1 MRIKREYQSWVAN
14 ETLEDYA
21 LRYAARSYRRWSPFT
36 LANTAIGGVSFLAL
50 EAIGASITLSFGF
63 QNAFPAILLVC
74 LLIFLIGLPVAYHAS
89 VANVDIDLLTRGAG
103 FGYAGSTITSLIYA
117 SFTFIFFALESAILA
132 QALTIATGLNL
143 TLGYLVCSLVIVP
156 MVFFGVTLINKLQM
170 WTQPLWVL
178 LLVLPFVYILRHDP
192 GVLAQWAAFTGRD
205 GASPAFNVLAFGAA
219 TGVLF
224 SLMGQI
230 GEQVDYLRFLPERT
244 AQNRWSWWSALLLAG
259 PGWILIGGLKVLAGS
274 LLAVLAV
281 QAGLATGKAMEPMHM
296 YVWAYGQVF
305 DQPEVVMAVALLFV
319 VVSQIKINVTNAYA
333 GSLAW
338 SNVFVR
344 LAHYHPG
351 RVVWLVFNVLIAL
364 LLTLLG
370 IFSTLEAVLS
380 VYSNLVIA
388 WLGALAAD
396 LVVLKPLGI
405 SPRHIEFRRAYL
417 YAFNPVGCGAML
429 IASMA
434 GIGAYSGLL
443 GPLAQAYSAF
453 IAMGA
458 SFASAIL
465 IAYAT
470 GGRYY
475 IARQEP
481 QIRAASTDEPLRC
494 CICERDYEA
503 PDMAHCP
510 FYEGPICSLCC
521 GLDNHCHDACKA
533 PGAAAQTQASPRESS
548 FLRILPPHFLR
559 RLVRFLGLFVIA
571 SAAMGAV
578 FLLAYRLLGEGA
590 PPSAGGLGDLLLR
603 VYSATLP
610 LLAFGAWWIV
620 LSHESRELA
629 QAELMESLRHLESAR
644 KDLVEAGKMASLGGL
659 VAGVAHEINTPVGI
673 TVSAASYLQD
683 RTSATQA
690 LVAGG
695 GLTPAELERYLS
707 DAAQSA
713 RLLLSNA
720 NRAAELVQSFKQM
733 AVDQTSEKRRS
744 FDLGDYIRETV
755 VSLDPRLR
763 DTRVALQ
770 IDCPAGIAMTG
781 YPGAIAQILTNLIMN
796 SLVHAFGGGD
806 TGPVRG
812 AIRIAARHAPGDEVV
827 IRYADNGCG
836 IPDALH
842 EKIFEPFFTS
852 RRGKGGSGLGLHLV
866 YNLVTQRLGGTIAVG
881 NGVSQ
886 DGGGIVFTIRMP
898 RVTPATKAT
907 IPIASV
913 KSPS

>member
-305 DQPEVVMAVALLFV
+305 DQPEVVMTVALLFV

-417 YAFNPVGCGAML
+417 YAFNPVGCGAVL

-443 GPLAQAYSAF
+443 GPW
-453 IAMGA
+453 
-458 SFASAIL
+458 
-465 IAYAT
+465 
-470 GGRYY
+470 RK
-475 IARQEP
+475 P
-481 QIRAASTDEPLRC
+481 IRPLSRW
-494 CICERDYEA
+494 A
-503 PDMAHCP
+503 PRSP
-510 FYEGPICSLCC
+510 
-521 GLDNHCHDACKA
+521 A
-533 PGAAAQTQASPRESS
+533 PS
-548 FLRILPPHFLR
+548 
-559 RLVRFLGLFVIA
+559 
-571 SAAMGAV
+571 
-578 FLLAYRLLGEGA
+578 
-590 PPSAGGLGDLLLR
+590 
-603 VYSATLP
+603 
-610 LLAFGAWWIV
+610 
-620 LSHESRELA
+620 
-629 QAELMESLRHLESAR
+629 
-644 KDLVEAGKMASLGGL
+644 
-659 VAGVAHEINTPVGI
+659 
-673 TVSAASYLQD
+673 
-683 RTSATQA
+683 
-690 LVAGG
+690 
-695 GLTPAELERYLS
+695 
-707 DAAQSA
+707 
-713 RLLLSNA
+713 
-720 NRAAELVQSFKQM
+720 
-733 AVDQTSEKRRS
+733 
-744 FDLGDYIRETV
+744 
-755 VSLDPRLR
+755 
-763 DTRVALQ
+763 
-770 IDCPAGIAMTG
+770 
-781 YPGAIAQILTNLIMN
+781 
-796 SLVHAFGGGD
+796 
-806 TGPVRG
+806 
-812 AIRIAARHAPGDEVV
+812 
-827 IRYADNGCG
+827 
-836 IPDALH
+836 
-842 EKIFEPFFTS
+842 
-852 RRGKGGSGLGLHLV
+852 
-866 YNLVTQRLGGTIAVG
+866 
-881 NGVSQ
+881 
-886 DGGGIVFTIRMP
+886 
-898 RVTPATKAT
+898 
-907 IPIASV
+907 
-913 KSPS
+913 